1 MSVLTSIMLK
11 SFQFSPTL
19 VSQNPLDTYVTYGTS
34 SIQPANTPAAR
45 LSSVIQS
52 APGFQ
57 DQTKPSVSKPSYF
70 SDLDPGSLFWYFS
83 LCFEIRILSDLYLAA
98 VIVDFM
104 SQLDW
109 AMGYPGIWLNTI
121 SGMSVSQ

>member
-1 MSVLTSIMLK
+1 MLK
-11 SFQFSPTL
+11 SFQFSPPL
-19 VSQNPLDTYVTYGTS
+19 VSQNPLDTYVTYGIS

-45 LSSVIQS
+45 ISSVIPS
-52 APGFQ
+52 APEFQ

-70 SDLDPGSLFWYFS
+70 SDSDPGSLFWYFS

-121 SGMSVSQ
+121 SGTFVSL